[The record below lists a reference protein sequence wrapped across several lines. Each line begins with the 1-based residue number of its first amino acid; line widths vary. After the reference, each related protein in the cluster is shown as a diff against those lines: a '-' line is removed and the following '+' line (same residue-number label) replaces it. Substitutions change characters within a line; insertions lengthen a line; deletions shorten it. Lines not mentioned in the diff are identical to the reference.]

1 MEDKIQNSKIES
13 NNPYQAE
20 VVREDLAALLARLA
34 SLQGVAVAAHR
45 FVYQQQAES
54 GVSLEDMPVID
65 QAIAIWHERFPEGP
79 AAKLELDKLVKN
91 DFPVLWVSADG
102 SELKLLRGKQNG
114 EFIAEASDWAV
125 DTLSAE
131 QISQGMI
138 CLLYTSPSP
147 RDRSLSRMPSS
158 A

>member
-13 NNPYQAE
+13 TNPYQGE

-65 QAIAIWHERFPEGP
+65 YLKFC
-79 AAKLELDKLVKN
+79 AKLKIFQKFYYIEIQNIRSFGPKVKGQCQGAKNCRFSQFFLLFRSKCPKL
-91 DFPVLWVSADG
+91 
-102 SELKLLRGKQNG
+102 
-114 EFIAEASDWAV
+114 
-125 DTLSAE
+125 
-131 QISQGMI
+131 
-138 CLLYTSPSP
+138 
-147 RDRSLSRMPSS
+147 
-158 A
+158 